1 MRPPLLAFRCL
12 CVPLSPPSA
21 LCSLLAQNPHN
32 DTYVTTPFGW
42 RVHDKLKNNPK
53 WTLTDAIK
61 AQKAEDRCWI
71 KLTDA
76 VKAQKAEDR
85 CWMPQATVFKT
96 LLMPSV
102 APTPPN
108 KSLPFKSVH

>member
-21 LCSLLAQNPHN
+21 LCSLFAQNPHN

-61 AQKAEDRCWI
+61 AQKAEDRY
-71 KLTDA
+71 
-76 VKAQKAEDR
+76 
-85 CWMPQATVFKT
+85 WMPQATVFKT

-108 KSLPFKSVH
+108 NSLPFKSVH